1 MNCDILHGV
10 AVYLLL
16 LKPFQLSYSW
26 EAFTCF
32 ETMIDDALNFSTD
45 GFAVNS

>member
-16 LKPFQLSYSW
+16 LKPIRLSYSW
-26 EAFTCF
+26 DAFKCF
-32 ETMIDDALNFSTD
+32 VTTIDDALTFLHMD
-45 GFAVNS
+45 LQ